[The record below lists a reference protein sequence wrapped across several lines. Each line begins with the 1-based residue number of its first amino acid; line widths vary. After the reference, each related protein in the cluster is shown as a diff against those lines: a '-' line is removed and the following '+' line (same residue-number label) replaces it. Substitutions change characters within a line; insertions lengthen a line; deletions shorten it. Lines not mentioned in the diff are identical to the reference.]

1 MNSKFE
7 KSRMAQEMDFCTALD
22 KLSFSSEAKNRM
34 VQQLECSAESQKK
47 TWRARRMATVALAAA
62 LVIALGIGAGASGA
76 LKSVKE
82 AFSPFLGGAV
92 AQTEIIDKI
101 GHPLGAKASG
111 NGITITAE
119 AIMGDKYHACI
130 EYVLEKDDGSR
141 FLPEGT
147 TAEELRAGVTSGPYS
162 ETGNSFYGYFL
173 DEDPEDN
180 QIRYL
185 LLITGDQDELQLGDI
200 ESVFQEIYYYPGGG
214 REPESL
220 LNIEPVILFKGMWRL
235 RFEAAY
241 EDSAIE
247 LEGGEP
253 IVYKDCECAVRELSV
268 SSLGFHLVLEA
279 DGGAW
284 KKVQPEGYTLGGEP
298 TPNEIDPVF
307 LVDIPVQMKKTDG
320 TVLDFAETGG
330 GVDREDGKVFAFKG
344 AVFPEVIPL
353 EELESITI
361 NGTEYRIDR

>member
-22 KLSFSSEAKNRM
+22 ELSFSSEAKNRM
-34 VQQLECSAESQKK
+34 VQQLESSAESQKR
-47 TWRARRMATVALAAA
+47 TWRARRMVTVALAAA

-82 AFSPFLGGAV
+82 AFSPFMGGAM
-92 AQTEIIDKI
+92 AQTEIVDKI

-141 FLPEGT
+141 FLPEGV
-147 TAEELRAGVTSGPYS
+147 TAKELRMVGASGPYS
-162 ETGNSFYGYFL
+162 ETGNSFKSYFW

-180 QIRYL
+180 QIHYL
-185 LLITGDQDELQLGDI
+185 HVISSNRDELQLGNV
-200 ESVFQEIYYYPGGG
+200 ESSFQEIYYYPGGG
-214 REPESL
+214 GEPA
-220 LNIEPVILFKGMWRL
+220 ILFKGMWRL
-235 RFEAAY
+235 RFEAVY

-247 LEGGEP
+247 LGGGEP

-268 SSLGFHLVLEA
+268 SSLGFHLVLET
-279 DGGAW
+279 DGGVW
-284 KKVQPEGYTLGGEP
+284 KKVQPEGYALGGEP
-298 TPNEIDPVF
+298 APNEIDPVF
-307 LVDIPVQMKKTDG
+307 LVDIPVQVKKTDG
-320 TVLDFAETGG
+320 TVLDLAETGG

-353 EELESITI
+353 EELESITV
-361 NGTEYRIDR
+361 NGTEYLLG